1 MNATVNSTVSSVD
14 DLRHVHMVGIGGA
27 GMSGIAR
34 VLLDR
39 GVTVSGSDMKESRV
53 VLALRAAGADVAVGH
68 RAENVTSSA
77 PGGGLPDA
85 VVTSFAAIPQ
95 DNPELVAAREAGIPL
110 LRRSDVLALL
120 MADSRAVLMAGTHG
134 KTSTTSMAV
143 VALQHAGMDPS
154 FAIGG
159 QLNRAGTNA
168 HHGTGDVFVAEA
180 DESDGSFLS
189 YSPEVAVVTNI
200 EPDHLDYF
208 GSEEAY
214 REVFEKFAGRVVAGG
229 ALVVCLDDAGSAR
242 LGEAVVA
249 GEVPVAEGVRVLGY
263 GTTAAAAAHPT
274 VPVAAEILSTGTLS
288 DGGTD
293 AEVRLDGDRVQLTV
307 RTPGLHMLL
316 NGVASLVAGVLVGA
330 PVDGMAAG
338 VASFDGVRR
347 RFEYHGRVGGV
358 EVYDDYAHHPTEVR
372 AVVTAA
378 REKVRARAGDTG
390 RSGRVVAVFQP
401 HLYSRTLAFAGEF
414 AEALSLADVAVVLD
428 IFGAREE
435 PVEGVDGRVITDRVG
450 RTTTEVHYE
459 PRFADVPALV
469 ADLAEDGD
477 LVLTVGAGT
486 VTMLADEILRA
497 LETTTTDEA

>member
-1 MNATVNSTVSSVD
+1 VNTPVNSTVTSVD

-34 VLLDR
+34 ILLDR

-77 PGGGLPDA
+77 PDGGLPDA

-95 DNPELVAAREAGIPL
+95 DNPELVAARGAGIPL

-134 KTSTTSMAV
+134 KTSTTSMGV

-208 GSEEAY
+208 GSEQAY
-214 REVFEKFAGRVVAGG
+214 REVFEQFAGRVTAGG
-229 ALVVCLDDAGSAR
+229 ALVVCLDDEGSAG
-242 LGEAVVA
+242 LAESVVA
-249 GEVPVAEGVRVLGY
+249 GDVPVADGVRVLGY

-274 VPVAAEILSTGTLS
+274 VPVGAEIVSTSTLA

-293 AEVRLDGDRVQLTV
+293 ADVRLADGTTVQVRV
-307 RTPGLHMLL
+307 RTPGRHMLL
-316 NGVASLVAGVLVGA
+316 NGVASLLAGVLVGA
-330 PVDGMAAG
+330 SAEGMAAG

-378 REKVRARAGDTG
+378 REKVRAGDTAG
-390 RSGRVVAVFQP
+390 GRVVAVFQP

-435 PVEGVDGRVITDRVG
+435 PVEGVDSRVITDRVD
-450 RTTTEVHYE
+450 RSTTEVHYE
-459 PRFADVPALV
+459 PRFADVPARV
-469 ADLAEDGD
+469 ADLARDGD

-497 LETTTTDEA
+497 LETTAADEA

>member
-1 MNATVNSTVSSVD
+1 VSTTVSSVD

-34 VLLDR
+34 ILLDR
-39 GVTVSGSDMKESRV
+39 GVSVSGSDMKESRI
-53 VLALRAAGADVAVGH
+53 VLALRAAGAEVAVGH
-68 RAENVTSSA
+68 RAENLTA
-77 PGGGLPDA
+77 GTPDGGLPDA

-95 DNPELVAAREAGIPL
+95 DNPELVAAREAGVPL

-120 MADSRAVLMAGTHG
+120 MEGRRAVLMAGTHG

-200 EPDHLDYF
+200 EPDHLDFF
-208 GSEEAY
+208 GTEQAY
-214 REVFEKFAGRVVAGG
+214 REVFEQFAGRVVPGG
-229 ALVVCLDDAGSAR
+229 ALVLCLDDDGSAR
-242 LGEAVVA
+242 LAESVVA
-249 GEVPVAEGVRVLGY
+249 GEVHVAEGVRMLGY
-263 GTTAAAAAHPT
+263 GTSAAAAAHPS
-274 VPVAAEILSTGTLS
+274 VPVAAEILSTATLS

-293 AEVRLDGDRVQLTV
+293 AEVRLAAGSVDTVHVTV
-307 RTPGLHMLL
+307 RTPGQHMLL

-347 RFEYHGRVGGV
+347 RFEYHGRAGGV

-378 REKVRARAGDTG
+378 REKVRARHEDTG
-390 RSGRVVAVFQP
+390 QAGRVVAVFQP

-414 AEALSLADVAVVLD
+414 AEALSLADVVVVLD

-435 PVEGVDGRVITDRVG
+435 PVEGVDSRVITDRVD

-459 PRFADVPALV
+459 PRFADAPARV
-469 ADLAEDGD
+469 AELAEGGD
-477 LVLTVGAGT
+477 VVLTVGAGT

-497 LETTTTDEA
+497 LDETAPDEG